1 MAKIDRY
8 GGNLE
13 AFASEAQGQERT
25 VFGTETIDDTLT
37 AQINALFKRGWGTVS
52 ATDSPTL
59 QDFNAAM
66 YTATQLLAYLHQV
79 GIAEWNQNQL
89 YYAGTSACLHQG
101 RIWIAAVD
109 EPTDEPTSAS
119 AQWESVLS
127 PDDISSDATPETLA
141 KRDAAGTFKVSE
153 ATDPAHPVR
162 QQEFDA
168 HLQDTDAHEA
178 ANLSYDPT
186 ASTLTAT
193 DVQGAI
199 DETVQR
205 VDDLEVV
212 VYAEEAATVSWNMA
226 TDTWTG
232 DPKATAAHKSMR
244 RCVVDSAG
252 VIQYY
257 LDEFDSTLQEDG
269 VTPANLDGTDGQVM
283 VEIQPFYVRTNFE
296 GQVATW
302 SVSAVP
308 LPGYVLHPAFEGGAV
323 LKTYIG
329 AYDAIVYDTS
339 AGAYINGLN
348 LENNTS
354 RVNLGEDLLA
364 SVATG
369 NFAMVGLTRG
379 EFRTLAQNAG
389 FQLYDFWQY
398 QAVIML
404 FITEYGSWNSQA
416 VLGHGNVD
424 RSYPV
429 SSNNQAQSPHEA
441 NGLSNIIGNG
451 SGGIN
456 TADGA
461 PWVSYRGIENIWGNC
476 WQFVDGWNV
485 NNYQSYVSNNEAV
498 YADDTSAGYTAIG
511 DTVPAG
517 ITNTAIKNWQY
528 IENAFIV
535 RQVGG
540 GASTSAFVT
549 DHFWSATG
557 WRVAHV
563 GGDAETALRGG
574 LAALYLL
581 TVSVVRYRGLGARLS
596 KKLRA

>member
-89 YYAGTSACLHQG
+89 YYAGASACLHQG

-141 KRDAAGTFKVSE
+141 KRDAAGTFKISE

-162 QQEFDA
+162 KQEF
-168 HLQDTDAHEA
+168 
-178 ANLSYDPT
+178 
-186 ASTLTAT
+186 
-193 DVQGAI
+193 

-232 DPKATAAHKSMR
+232 NPKATAAHESMR

-252 VIQYY
+252 VVQYY
-257 LDEFDSTLQEDG
+257 LDEFDSTLQADG

-283 VEIQPFYVRTNFE
+283 VEIAPFYVRTVFE

-308 LPGYVLHPAFEGGAV
+308 LPGYVLHPAFDGGAV

-348 LENNTS
+348 SDDNS
-354 RVNLGEDLLA
+354 ARINLGEDLLA

-369 NFAMVGLTRG
+369 NFAMVGLTRN
-379 EFRTLAQNAG
+379 EFRTLARNAG

-398 QAVIML
+398 QAVVML

-416 VLGHGNVD
+416 VLGHGNVH
-424 RSYPV
+424 RIYPG
-429 SSNNQAQSPHEA
+429 SSNNQAESPHEA
-441 NGLSNIIGNG
+441 NGHSNIIGNH

-485 NNYQSYVSNNEAV
+485 NNHQSYISNNEAV
-498 YADDTSAGYTAIG
+498 YADDTSAGYAAIG
-511 DTVPAG
+511 NVVPAG
-517 ITNTAIKNWQY
+517 ITDAAIKNWQY

-557 WRVAHV
+557 WRVAFV
-563 GGDAETALRGG
+563 GSNAANALRGG
-574 LAALYLL
+574 LAALTLL
-581 TVSVVRYRGLGARLS
+581 NTSTLRHRDRGARLS

>member
-25 VFGTETIDDTLT
+25 VFGTETFDDSLT
-37 AQINALFKRGWGTVS
+37 AQINALFKRGWGMVS
-52 ATDSPTL
+52 PTDSPAL

-66 YTATQLLAYLHQV
+66 YTATQLVAYLHQV
-79 GIAEWNQNQL
+79 GIAEWHQDQQ

-101 RIWIAAVD
+101 RIWIATVD
-109 EPTDEPTSAS
+109 EPTDEPTAES
-119 AQWESVLS
+119 AQWQGVLS
-127 PDDISSDATPETLA
+127 PDDMTSEATPDTIA
-141 KRDAAGTFKVSE
+141 KRDAAGTFKVSQ
-153 ATDPAHPVR
+153 ATDATHPVR
-162 QQEFDA
+162 KQEFDA
-168 HLQDTDAHEA
+168 HLNNTDAHA
-178 ANLSYDPT
+178 AENISYDNS
-186 ASTLTAT
+186 ASTLMA
-193 DVQGAI
+193 DDAQGAI

-205 VDDLEVV
+205 VDALELV
-212 VYAEEAATVSWNMA
+212 VYTEEAATVSWNMA

-244 RCVVDSAG
+244 RCVVNSAG
-252 VIQYY
+252 VVQYY
-257 LDEFDSTLQEDG
+257 LDEFNSTLKEDG
-269 VTPANLDGTDGQVM
+269 TPANLDGTDGQVM
-283 VEIQPFYVRTNFE
+283 VEIAPFYVRTVFE

-302 SVSAVP
+302 SVSAAP
-308 LPGYVLHPAFEGGAV
+308 LPGYVLHPAFDGGAV

-348 LENNTS
+348 SDNNS
-354 RVNLGEDLLA
+354 ARINLGEDLLA

-369 NFAMVGLTRG
+369 NFAMVGLTRN
-379 EFRTLAQNAG
+379 EFRTLARNAD

-424 RSYPV
+424 RSYPA
-429 SSNNQAQSPHEA
+429 SSDNQAQSPHEA
-441 NGLSNIIGNG
+441 NGHSNIIGNH

-476 WQFVDGWNV
+476 WQFIDGWNV
-485 NNYQSYVSNNEAV
+485 SNYQSYISNNEAV
-498 YADDTSAGYTAIG
+498 YADDTSAGYAAIG
-511 DTVPAG
+511 NVVPAG
-517 ITNTAIKNWQY
+517 ITDTAIKNWQY

-557 WRVAHV
+557 WRVANV
-563 GGDAETALRGG
+563 GGNAETALRGG
-574 LAALYLL
+574 LAVLYLNY
-581 TVSVVRYRGLGARLS
+581 VSTARHRGLGTRLS